1 MKQKIFNRYIMN
13 ILGKPTRSN
22 MGRKIERAV
31 KKDIDKVKKVGKSI
45 LKNVYDNKGKILKKV
60 VQVGGQVA
68 AAKLKKMVMKKVK
81 NAVVKGKAKIKKM
94 KKML

>member
-45 LKNVYDNKGKILKKV
+45 LRNAYDNKGKILKKV

>member
-1 MKQKIFNRYIMN
+1 MN

>member
-45 LKNVYDNKGKILKKV
+45 LRNVYDNKGKILKKV
-60 VQVGGQVA
+60 VKVGGQVA